1 MNLQSVLGN
10 IVLNS
15 IRGTLAVSV
24 KDDKGATINTATVTI
39 RSSTGTVVRSITTS
53 GGSGSTQLAPGA
65 YRVSAVSSGYAE
77 SLQQTTN
84 ITSNQTSSL
93 SITLAPATGSIRVV
107 AKDASG
113 APLAGASVYVDG
125 TLSGITDSEG
135 ELLVTGLKLG
145 THTVRITKGGFTA
158 VEEQVT
164 SGDSTVIVDT
174 ALRKNNLPLYLAI
187 GLGLLILAGALYY
200 FKFGKQGP
208 KRPMMPKGPALP
220 GRPGAPKLRPHRH
233 KGGLPPSSIRVKKKN
248 L

>member
-1 MNLQSVLGN
+1 
-10 IVLNS
+10 
-15 IRGTLAVSV
+15 
-24 KDDKGATINTATVTI
+24 
-39 RSSTGTVVRSITTS
+39 
-53 GGSGSTQLAPGA
+53 
-65 YRVSAVSSGYAE
+65 VSAVSSGFAE

-84 ITSNQTSSL
+84 ITSNQTSSV

-125 TLSGITDSEG
+125 SLSGITDSNG
-135 ELLVTGLKLG
+135 ELLVTGLRLG
-145 THTVRITKGGFTA
+145 THTVRITKGGYTT

-164 SGDSTVIVDT
+164 SGESTIIVDS
-174 ALRKNNLPLYLAI
+174 ALRKNNLPLYLGI
-187 GLGLLILAGALYY
+187 GLGLLIIGGALYY
-200 FKFGKQGP
+200 FKFGKKGAGP